1 MQPENKINYYLGNS
15 PASHFVRI
23 THGLWR
29 LGLPKNQTV
38 REPRKP
44 PKASFPRLSTAEWLA
59 RRESISSLQNGNLDF
74 RLTNFADEK
83 RFAGMTN
90 VKAVIRGSRQ

>member
-15 PASHFVRI
+15 PAFHFVRI

-38 REPRKP
+38 REPRKT
-44 PKASFPRLSTAEWLA
+44 PKDVIPAALNSRMAA

-74 RLTNFADEK
+74 RLTSFADEK

-90 VKAVIRGSRQ
+90 EKAVIRGSRQ